1 MMKIVLATASFGGGG
16 ITSYALELINSYSK
30 GNQLSVIIGDDSK
43 EPITNQ
49 EVKKYQCD
57 CNDLTITNALK
68 LVSIINND
76 IKPDLII
83 ASYAPLI
90 NVVSPFLSDSIK
102 IITVSHSL
110 RFFESEYSVIN
121 HKYIDKVI
129 AASSIYNKSFLEKRY
144 HIKDKNKIDVIY
156 NFVAELNQSE
166 KIINEKKQNRPLK
179 IVFAGASSPAKS
191 PDLVLK
197 IIHRLVKT
205 EVPFEFYWMGRTH
218 IHMSQHF
225 PFLGLNEISDLGP
238 NDHRIKYVGRLPRRE
253 DANQLIASANIFL
266 APSRREGCPIALIEA
281 MRTGAIP
288 VCADFENANKDI
300 VQNKI
305 NGFVVSSKDVDGF
318 VELLE
323 TMCKN
328 PERFEGFY
336 KASYCRYKDTLTYS
350 IWKKNMDFALYHCPT
365 GHDVRKKKVTK
376 SALLYQIIKMNLVK
390 VRCWCDNIFG
400 EELPTL
406 LELYKIKKKYGTRT
420 K

>member
-1 MMKIVLATASFGGGG
+1 MNIVLATASFGGGG

-30 GNQLSVIIGDDSK
+30 GNQFSVIIGDDSK
-43 EPITNQ
+43 DPITNP
-49 EVKKYQCD
+49 EIKKYQCD
-57 CNDLTITNALK
+57 CKDLTISNALK
-68 LVSIINND
+68 FISIIDD

-90 NVVSPFLSDSIK
+90 NVVCPFLSDSIK

-129 AASSIYNKSFLEKRY
+129 AASSIYNKNFLEKRY
-144 HIKDKNKIDVIY
+144 SIKDRNKIDVIY
-156 NFVAELNQSE
+156 NFVAELDQSE
-166 KIINEKKQNRPLK
+166 RIINEKKKNRPLK

-197 IIHRLVKT
+197 IVHRLVRT
-205 EVPFEFYWMGRTH
+205 DLHFEFYWMGRTH

-225 PFLGLNEISDLGP
+225 PFLGLKEMSELGP
-238 NDHRIKYVGRLPRRE
+238 DDHRVKFVGRLPRRE

-300 VQNKI
+300 VQNRI
-305 NGFVVSSKDVDGF
+305 SGFVVGSTDVDGF

-323 TMCKN
+323 TICEN
-328 PERFEGFY
+328 PEEYEDFY
-336 KASYCRYKDTLTYS
+336 NASYRRYKETLTYPV
-350 IWKKNMDFALYHCPT
+350 WKHKMDLALYHCPS
-365 GHDVRKKKVTK
+365 GHVTRNTKVTK
-376 SALLYQIIKMNLVK
+376 WALLYQIVKMNMVK
-390 VRCWCDNIFG
+390 MRCWCDNIFG
-400 EELPTL
+400 EELPVL
-406 LELYKIKKKYGTRT
+406 FELYKIKRKYATRKK
-420 K
+420 